1 MTGVLRI
8 VLFVGIIFYLIFIT
22 SLVKKRSLDLRYSLL
37 WYLTAVVLLVLDIFP
52 QVVTWASH
60 LLGIQ
65 TESNFIYLVIMFFM
79 LLLLITVTSI
89 VSKQKAEIRTLI
101 QRLSILEKETKD
113 KKS

>member
-1 MTGVLRI
+1 MAGVLRI

-37 WYLTAVVLLVLDIFP
+37 WYLTAIVLLVLDIFP
-52 QVVTWASH
+52 QIVTWASR

-101 QRLSILEKETKD
+101 QKLSILEKEIND